1 MFWCLLAP
9 WGSPGGPR
17 GAIRASPELPRAPRE
32 RARQLSYLG
41 RLPSPPFGPGGLAR
55 GWAREVPIEL
65 LECVELELGSAGL
78 ELAWAED
85 QSSGF

>member
-1 MFWCLLAP
+1 MFWCLLP
-9 WGSPGGPR
+9 PRGSPGGLQ

-41 RLPSPPFGPGGLAR
+41 RLPSPPFGPGGLAQ
-55 GWAREVPIEL
+55 GWAREVPKEL
-65 LECVELELGSAGL
+65 LECVELGLGSTGL

>member
-9 WGSPGGPR
+9 WGPPGGPR
-17 GAIRASPELPRAPRE
+17 GTIRASPEFPRAPIE

-55 GWAREVPIEL
+55 GWAREVPKEL
-65 LECVELELGSAGL
+65 LKCVELGLGSTGL